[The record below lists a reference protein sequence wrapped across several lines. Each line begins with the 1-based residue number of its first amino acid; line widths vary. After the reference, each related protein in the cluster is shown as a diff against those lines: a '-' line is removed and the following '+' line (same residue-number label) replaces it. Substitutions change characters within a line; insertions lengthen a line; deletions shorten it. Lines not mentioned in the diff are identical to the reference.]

1 MLLILGG
8 VWRICERI
16 WIEEKFINRN
26 IVAPSFKE
34 RKDLLDIATL
44 ETRVDRIR
52 RIGRDAQPTQLVFN
66 SSQFCN

>member
-1 MLLILGG
+1 MNEFGS
-8 VWRICERI
+8 
-16 WIEEKFINRN
+16 KTNFANRN
-26 IVAPSFKE
+26 IGAPSFKE

-66 SSQFCN
+66 SSQLCN